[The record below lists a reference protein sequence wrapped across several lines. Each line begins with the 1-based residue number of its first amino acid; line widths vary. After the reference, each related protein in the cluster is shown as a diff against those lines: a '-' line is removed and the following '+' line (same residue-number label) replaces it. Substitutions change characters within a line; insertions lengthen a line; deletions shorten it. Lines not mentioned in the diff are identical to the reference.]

1 MADGGPKGGDD
12 DDEAVSFTVTGEF
25 CKAISTDH
33 LRKKQEESESGDAA
47 QGGAAAGYSDSGDEV
62 RFH

>member
-1 MADGGPKGGDD
+1 MADGGPKGGDDD

-33 LRKKQEESESGDAA
+33 LRKKQEESESGDA